1 MTTDRMPPRVV
12 LAEARNHAENF
23 PHSDG
28 DEVRTTRLAD
38 TIEHLIDTLDAARA
52 ILAPEWERG
61 RVLPR
66 MIGAADQAR
75 VRALRHLLTADATP
89 EPAEVEPEPEIEYG
103 FYDSEHPETIY
114 WSTFGGL
121 LGFTTADM
129 ARHTADKSVWG
140 RAVIVRRPRGATE
153 HEVVPDD
160 E

>member
-1 MTTDRMPPRVV
+1 MTVHACSPQGSGQTPCCGMPP
-12 LAEARNHAENF
+12 LEL
-23 PHSDG
+23 DG
-28 DEVRTTRLAD
+28 RDRITTNPDEV
-38 TIEHLIDTLDAARA
+38 
-52 ILAPEWERG
+52 
-61 RVLPR
+61 
-66 MIGAADQAR
+66 
-75 VRALRHLLTADATP
+75 HLLTADATP

-121 LGFTTADM
+121 VGFTTADM